1 MIEELGDSDEDVDK
15 ELFEIDSQLNGQN
28 PV

>member
-15 ELFEIDSQLNGQN
+15 ELFEINSQLNGQN